1 MSRTRKQTFRG
12 VLVALVILFLLVSA
26 RWVFLHTIYE
36 APAEAPAPR
45 AAAVPAPAPAPPPAP
60 VIHEAVVESVV
71 GRVERNLP
79 AGWTN
84 VSVGDRLR
92 ADDSL
97 RTSRGAKTA
106 LRIGDNS
113 RLTVTEGS
121 QLTIRELTEQ
131 VHRFRVRG
139 NVFVDYKPDGERVLR
154 IENDENGAVA
164 EAREARFSVLS
175 TGTSL
180 AIATETGSVDLKSKD
195 QTIHVASGEE
205 AFARAGEAP
214 RPSAPIP
221 TEVLLKVANAAGAG
235 ASFCADVEGSAE
247 AGSEVLVDGQ
257 PVELD
262 ENGRFSLRVPRAAG
276 KRLVR
281 VETRDP
287 SGRSKTSEI
296 PCVAD
301 PARIKDLAIRWK
313 RSRSP

>member
-1 MSRTRKQTFRG
+1 MSRTRKQAFRG
-12 VLVALVILFLLVSA
+12 VLVALLALLLLGGA
-26 RWVFLHTIYE
+26 RWVFVHTIYE
-36 APAEAPAPR
+36 PAAEAPVPH
-45 AAAVPAPAPAPPPAP
+45 AAVPAPLPSPASAP
-60 VIHEAVVESVV
+60 VVHEAIVESVS
-71 GRVERNLP
+71 GRVERNRP
-79 AGWTN
+79 DGWAN

-106 LRIGDNS
+106 LRIGENS

-131 VHRFRVRG
+131 VHRIKVRG
-139 NVFVDYKPDGERVLR
+139 NVFVDYKPDGQRVLR
-154 IENDENGAVA
+154 IENEDNGAVA

-180 AIATETGSVDLKSKD
+180 AIATESGSVDLKSKD
-195 QTIHVASGEE
+195 EIIHVASGEE

-214 RPSAPIP
+214 RPTAPIP
-221 TEVLLKVANAAGAG
+221 TEVLLKVANAAAAG

-247 AGSEVLVDGQ
+247 GGSEVLVDGQ
-257 PVELD
+257 RVELD
-262 ENGRFSLRVPRAAG
+262 QQGRFSLRVPRAAG
-276 KRLVR
+276 KRVVQ
-281 VETRDP
+281 VETRDA
-287 SGRSKTSEI
+287 SGRSKTSEV

>member
-1 MSRTRKQTFRG
+1 MSMTRKETFRG
-12 VLVALVILFLLVSA
+12 AAIGLLVLLGLAGA

-45 AAAVPAPAPAPPPAP
+45 VAAPAPAPAPAAVP
-60 VIHEAVVESVV
+60 VVVSEAVVESLS
-71 GRVERNLP
+71 GRVERNR
-79 AGWTN
+79 ADGWID

-131 VHRFRVRG
+131 VHRFTLRG
-139 NVFVDYKPDGERVLR
+139 NVFVDYKPDGKRVLR
-154 IENDENGAVA
+154 IENEENGAVA

-195 QTIHVASGEE
+195 QVIHVASGEE
-205 AFARAGEAP
+205 AFARAGEVPRPRAP
-214 RPSAPIP
+214 RPTDPRLRPAH
-221 TEVLLKVANAAGAG
+221 AAAAG

-247 AGSEVLVDGQ
+247 AGSEVLVDDR
-257 PVELD
+257 PVEMD
-262 ENGRFSLRVPRAAG
+262 EQGRFSLRIPRAAG
-276 KRLVR
+276 KRFVQ
-281 VETRDP
+281 VTTRDA
-287 SGRSKTSEI
+287 SGRSKTRQI
-296 PCVAD
+296 PCVSD
-301 PARIKDLAIRWK
+301 PARTR
-313 RSRSP
+313 

>member
-1 MSRTRKQTFRG
+1 MSRTRTQTFRG
-12 VLVALVILFLLVSA
+12 LLAALLILLLLASA
-26 RWVFLHTIYE
+26 RWIFVHTIYE
-36 APAEAPAPR
+36 PTVEAPPPR
-45 AAAVPAPAPAPPPAP
+45 AAAAPVPAPAPAP
-60 VIHEAVVESVV
+60 VVHEAVVESVT
-71 GRVERNLP
+71 GRVERNMP
-79 AGWTN
+79 EGWAD

-131 VHRFRVRG
+131 VHRFKVRG
-139 NVFVDYKPDGERVLR
+139 NVFVDYKPDGQRVLR
-154 IENDENGAVA
+154 IENDDNGAVA

-180 AIATETGSVDLKSKD
+180 AIATESGTVDLKSKD
-195 QTIHVASGEE
+195 QVIHVATGEE

-221 TEVLLKVANAAGAG
+221 TEVLLKVANAAAAG
-235 ASFCADVEGSAE
+235 AAFCADVEGSAP

-257 PVELD
+257 PVVVD
-262 ENGRFSLRVPRAAG
+262 EQGRFSLRVPRSAG
-276 KRLVR
+276 KHVVR
-281 VETRDP
+281 VETRDA
-287 SGRSKTSEI
+287 SGRSKTNEV

>member
-1 MSRTRKQTFRG
+1 MSRTRKQTFRA
-12 VLVALVILFLLVSA
+12 VLVALLVLLLLGGA

-36 APAEAPAPR
+36 PPVEAPAPQ
-45 AAAVPAPAPAPPPAP
+45 AAAPVPLPAPAPAP
-60 VIHEAVVESVV
+60 VVQEAVVESVT
-71 GRVERNLP
+71 GRVERNM
-79 AGWTN
+79 ADGWAN
-84 VSVGDRLR
+84 VTVGDRLR

-131 VHRFRVRG
+131 VHRIKVRG
-139 NVFVDYKPDGERVLR
+139 NVFVDYKPDGKRVLR
-154 IENDENGAVA
+154 IENEENGAVA

-195 QTIHVASGEE
+195 QVIHVASGEE

-221 TEVLLKVANAAGAG
+221 TGVLLKVANAAAAG

-262 ENGRFSLRVPRAAG
+262 EQGRFSVRVPRAAG
-276 KRLVR
+276 KRIVQ
-281 VETRDP
+281 VETRDA
-287 SGRSKTSEI
+287 SGRSKTSEV

>member
-1 MSRTRKQTFRG
+1 MSRRRTQTVRG
-12 VLVALVILFLLVSA
+12 VLVALLVLLLLVSA
-26 RWVFLHTIYE
+26 RWVFVHTIYE
-36 APAEAPAPR
+36 PPVEAPAPR
-45 AAAVPAPAPAPPPAP
+45 AAEPAPVLAPAPPP
-60 VIHEAVVESVV
+60 VTHEAVVESVS
-71 GRVERNLP
+71 GRVERNRP
-79 AGWTN
+79 DGWAN
-84 VSVGDRLR
+84 VSVGDHLR

-131 VHRFRVRG
+131 VHRFKVRG

-154 IENDENGAVA
+154 IENDDNGAVA

-180 AIATETGSVDLKSKD
+180 AIATESGSVDLKSKD
-195 QTIHVASGEE
+195 QVIHVASGEE

-221 TEVLLKVANAAGAG
+221 TEVLLKVANAAAAG
-235 ASFCADVEGSAE
+235 AAFCADVEGSAP

-262 ENGRFSLRVPRAAG
+262 EQGRFSLRVPRGPG
-276 KRLVR
+276 KRVVQ
-281 VETRDP
+281 VETRDA

-296 PCVAD
+296 PCVPD

>member
-1 MSRTRKQTFRG
+1 M
-12 VLVALVILFLLVSA
+12 
-26 RWVFLHTIYE
+26 
-36 APAEAPAPR
+36 
-45 AAAVPAPAPAPPPAP
+45 
-60 VIHEAVVESVV
+60 VESVT
-71 GRVERNLP
+71 GRVERNM
-79 AGWTN
+79 ADGWAN
-84 VSVGDRLR
+84 VTVGDRLR

-131 VHRFRVRG
+131 VHRIKVRG
-139 NVFVDYKPDGERVLR
+139 NVFVDYKPDGKRVLR
-154 IENDENGAVA
+154 IENEENGAVA

-195 QTIHVASGEE
+195 QVIHVASGEE

-221 TEVLLKVANAAGAG
+221 TGVLLKVANAAAAG

-262 ENGRFSLRVPRAAG
+262 EQGRFSVRVPRAAG
-276 KRLVR
+276 KRIVQ
-281 VETRDP
+281 VETRDA
-287 SGRSKTSEI
+287 SGRSKTSEV